1 LPAPLSTTARHFS
14 GSKKMTTTEQIE
26 RRAADLEIR
35 AKGRRLEGYAAVF
48 DTRAKVADFEE
59 EFRNGAFAA
68 SLTGDILGLVD
79 HDPSK
84 LLARTRNGSL
94 KLAED
99 TRGLHFEIALPNT
112 TLANDMLALAEAGSL
127 GGGSVGFISQ
137 RDEWRGTLRTIHRAD
152 LREISI
158 VSAWP
163 AYPQTSV
170 SARSLQAAAPRSL
183 YQRRLSLLELAGV
196 I

>member
-1 LPAPLSTTARHFS
+1 
-14 GSKKMTTTEQIE
+14 MTHTDTIE
-26 RRAADLEIR
+26 RRAAELEIR
-35 AKGRRLEGYAAVF
+35 AKGRKLEGYAAVF

-59 EFRNGAFAA
+59 EFRSGAFAA
-68 SLTGDILGLVD
+68 SLGGDILGLVD
-79 HDPSK
+79 HDTTK

-94 KLAED
+94 KLTED

-112 TLANDMLALAEAGSL
+112 TLANDMVALAEAGSL

-170 SARSLQAAAPRSL
+170 TARSRPTAVRSV
-183 YQRRLSLLELAGV
+183 YDRRLSLLELG
-196 I
+196 IGR